1 MLGLI
6 YVKVLALADVCKFYD
21 KNVWAY
27 VNKKRHAAFFLLR
40 AFMCDELLTYFTM
53 PMLSRVW
60 SLLGHLAMRRFASLM
75 VTGIVVP

>member
-1 MLGLI
+1 MLGLV

-27 VNKKRHAAFFLLR
+27 VNKKDTQLFLLR